1 MLSYPQIDPI
11 ILEIGPFA
19 LRWYGLMY
27 VIGFLASYF
36 LVRRQITGLEIVF
49 QKDNIDSQPTNI
61 IEEQNHLDGIFLWL
75 VIGIITG
82 GRLGYVLFYNLSYYL
97 DHPIEI
103 LATWHGGMS
112 FHGGAVGAI
121 IAGWAYCIRHK
132 LNFWLWADR
141 FVVTAPIGLGL
152 GRIGNFINGEL
163 YGRPSDVPWAMI
175 FPQGGPLPRH
185 PSQIYEA
192 FLEGMVLF
200 VILWPL
206 SKRPWPYGRKLVV
219 FLMLYAIVRY
229 VAELFREPDPQL
241 GFVLLGSVTMGQILS
256 IGLFILGLL
265 FWWYLE
271 RNAAQKPALKGG

>member
-1 MLSYPQIDPI
+1 MLSYPHIDPI
-11 ILEIGPFA
+11 IFKIGPFA

-27 VIGFLASYF
+27 LIGFLASYS
-36 LVRRQITGLEIVF
+36 LVRRQIAEAGIAF
-49 QKDNIDSQPTNI
+49 QTND
-61 IEEQNHLDGIFLWL
+61 IEDRLLSLRAEQNHLDDIFLWL

-82 GRLGYVLFYNLSYYL
+82 GRLGYVFFYNFAYYL
-97 DHPIEI
+97 NHPLEI

-112 FHGGAVGAI
+112 FHGGAAGAI
-121 IAGWAYCIRHK
+121 IAGWVYCIRHN

-141 FVVTAPIGLGL
+141 FAVTAPIGLGL

-192 FLEGMVLF
+192 FLEGIVLF
-200 VILWPL
+200 AILWPL
-206 SKRPWPYGRKLVV
+206 RKKCWPYGRKLAL
-219 FLMLYAIVRY
+219 FLMLYAIVRS

-241 GFVLLGSVTMGQILS
+241 GFVLLGSLTMGQLLS
-256 IGLFILGLL
+256 AGFFALGLFLWWHLGK
-265 FWWYLE
+265 
-271 RNAAQKPALKGG
+271 AAASKAS